1 MMKGDKR
8 FIMALKDSSILNKK
22 IKQATKG
29 KAMVNYFFYVGYMLS
44 LLVLMF
50 IATTMPGLKDRCDES
65 FNRVT

>member
-29 KAMVNYFFYVGYMLS
+29 KAMVNYFFLRRLHALS
-44 LLVLMF
+44 TGTHVYSYDNGP
-50 IATTMPGLKDRCDES
+50 A
-65 FNRVT
+65 